1 MDLLAMHGNEVDA
14 PLNISP
20 HNLLFLLK
28 EATSLTII
36 LSPTVKHSLTEIID
50 KINGTAPPEESRQ
63 RDTTNL
69 STQVALQ
76 ATAAAAA
83 DTLANKLTAAKATV
97 TRATAQKDLTLAIS
111 VQAQT
116 IAEEAACARKRARV
130 ALTEACCARS
140 TVIDPIK
147 IAQANE
153 QIKIAEVT
161 LCEMDKTATKK
172 GHIAYGANAF
182 EDRACEE
189 YEVAVK
195 E

>member
-1 MDLLAMHGNEVDA
+1 MDLLAMHGNKVDA

-83 DTLANKLTAAKATV
+83 DTLANELTAAKATV
-97 TRATAQKDLTLAIS
+97 TCLRTLLMRSLYRHKLLPRKQHVLANKQVWLSSKLDVQNLPLLIQSKLLKLMSRLKLQKSTS
-111 VQAQT
+111 
-116 IAEEAACARKRARV
+116 ARWTKQQPRR
-130 ALTEACCARS
+130 
-140 TVIDPIK
+140 
-147 IAQANE
+147 
-153 QIKIAEVT
+153 VT
-161 LCEMDKTATKK
+161 LHMARTPLTTEPARNTKWWLK
-172 GHIAYGANAF
+172 
-182 EDRACEE
+182 R
-189 YEVAVK
+189 
-195 E
+195 